1 MMAARAVAPVKTSNL
16 PGKPADQLRAIGAP
30 RELIEWAR
38 KQPSDTA
45 LRTAWVD
52 ATRADW
58 LPYVASVRGI
68 STDAI
73 LRATCELALE
83 VAGTPAGAEAP
94 RVLAVLGAGRDALA
108 NAEKDLPDLRTQ
120 VVQWNTQTQP
130 GAKPVW
136 MFWAEL
142 VFELGRACSRGNP
155 LVGVALAVRMMATP
169 DLSGKPKV
177 GQAELVARL
186 REKLTLAG

>member
-1 MMAARAVAPVKTSNL
+1 VKANN

-30 RELIEWAR
+30 RELVEWAR
-38 KQPSDTA
+38 KQPAESA

-52 ATRADW
+52 GTRADW
-58 LPYVASVRGI
+58 LPYVAAVRGI
-68 STDAI
+68 SADAI
-73 LRATCELALE
+73 LRATCELATE
-83 VAGTPAGAEAP
+83 VAGTPGGPEAP
-94 RVLAVLGAGRDALA
+94 RVLAVLGTGSRDALA
-108 NAEKDLPDLRTQ
+108 TIEKDLADLRTQ
-120 VVQWNTQTQP
+120 VVAWSMQTQP

-142 VFELGRACSRGNP
+142 AFELGRACSRGNP
-155 LVGVALAVRMMATP
+155 LVGVALAVRMLATP

-177 GQAELVARL
+177 PQGELVARL